1 MNTSTSKSV
10 QQENDVNISKPG
22 QTTEFGDTTKA
33 KEILDQIAE
42 PNEGTKNPIVKK
54 IEGFGSQARE
64 MTG

>member
-10 QQENDVNISKPG
+10 QQGNDVNVSTPG
-22 QTTEFGDTTKA
+22 QTAKFEDTTKA
-33 KEILDQIAE
+33 KDILDQIAE
-42 PNEGTKNPIVKK
+42 PNEGIKNPIVKK